1 MSDSADPEIAAL
13 SAVCAALAPLESD
26 EARRRVLD
34 FARSKFGLR
43 ENNKG
48 QGNSD
53 EGLAITNED
62 DDDVAFFAK
71 FPHDK
76 PAANVALLVARHYSK
91 YGTQTFSTSEL
102 NEQAGAAGL
111 VVPARIDM
119 TLVDGGRGGKR
130 FYQKLGPG
138 RFRVTVHGEAYLR
151 ETYGVRKGSLRRLKD
166 ETLHD

>member
-1 MSDSADPEIAAL
+1 MSEIADPEIAAL
-13 SAVCAALAPLESD
+13 SAVCAALTPLDSD

-34 FARSKFGLR
+34 FARSKFGLLDNSR
-43 ENNKG
+43 G
-48 QGNSD
+48 QSNSD
-53 EGLAITNED
+53 EGLAITNE

-91 YGTQTFSTSEL
+91 YGTQPFSTSEL
-102 NEQAGAAGL
+102 NEQAGAADL

-151 ETYGVRKGSLRRLKD
+151 ETYGVRKGALRKLSD
-166 ETLHD
+166 ETSHD